1 MPQKKPPR
9 AFCNCSLLHI
19 VRCAYSG
26 FFSVWRQNLKTQTTV
41 GHRLEPHMSDLTPE
55 DIFRIHPK
63 IRWAALS
70 TEGGLV
76 KFCQMR
82 PAVVSHTS
90 DEVDRS
96 FMELGPAIIT
106 GISERLSPDNAA
118 GKVESVIVNFE
129 KDSVLITRI
138 KDEFLAIS
146 VDHVDALHTFQEVA
160 ESLRSL

>member
-1 MPQKKPPR
+1 
-9 AFCNCSLLHI
+9 
-19 VRCAYSG
+19 
-26 FFSVWRQNLKTQTTV
+26 
-41 GHRLEPHMSDLTPE
+41 MSDLTPE
-55 DIFRIHPK
+55 RIFRIHPK
-63 IRWAALS
+63 IRWTALS
-70 TEGGLV
+70 TEGGRV

-146 VDHVDALHTFQEVA
+146 VDHADALHTFQEIA
-160 ESLRSL
+160 ESLTAL

>member
-1 MPQKKPPR
+1 
-9 AFCNCSLLHI
+9 
-19 VRCAYSG
+19 
-26 FFSVWRQNLKTQTTV
+26 
-41 GHRLEPHMSDLTPE
+41 
-55 DIFRIHPK
+55 
-63 IRWAALS
+63 
-70 TEGGLV
+70 
-76 KFCQMR
+76 MR

-146 VDHVDALHTFQEVA
+146 VDHADALHTFQEIA
-160 ESLRSL
+160 ESLRAL